1 MRNWKASWRLDK
13 IAKRK
18 IIKGNQPKIR
28 PDSWPVGIG
37 HITLADRGCE
47 LEQHFEFRAFRA
59 EFEQSP
65 DEREREHWLVFRLP
79 FEPEGKCSRTFSQCK
94 EKERDLSP
102 FRRHVCAG
110 WIKVADNTVST
121 EQAARVTGQ
130 MQGAEGCNDQRSA
143 FMPKA
148 GGVIHARW

>member
-1 MRNWKASWRLDK
+1 M
-13 IAKRK
+13 
-18 IIKGNQPKIR
+18 
-28 PDSWPVGIG
+28 GIG

-47 LEQHFEFRAFRA
+47 LEQHFEFRAVRV
-59 EFEQSP
+59 ELQQSP

-102 FRRHVCAG
+102 FRWHVCAG
-110 WIKVADNTVST
+110 KIKVADNTVST

-130 MQGAEGCNDQRSA
+130 MQGL
-143 FMPKA
+143 K
-148 GGVIHARW
+148 GVTISTAPSCRKLGA